1 MFWLIIFVWSYIL
14 VHIYI
19 CLRDFL
25 CKMSC
30 WDHIIFKPPPWNGRG
45 IWCYPAPSFRPS
57 VNIHIPISI
66 STIVAHI
73 QLKFNISMCQR
84 YIQVEFELIYASM
97 IFNRVMRLELKKKKL
112 RNFQGFITYSTIK
125 HMLYYILHLKFWSC
139 AGANYAILKVSGF
152 FWFF

>member
-1 MFWLIIFVWSYIL
+1 MAGAYNVTLLRHSVPPSTFTFRLVSQQSLPTFNSNLIYRCV
-14 VHIYI
+14 
-19 CLRDFL
+19 
-25 CKMSC
+25 
-30 WDHIIFKPPPWNGRG
+30 
-45 IWCYPAPSFRPS
+45 
-57 VNIHIPISI
+57 
-66 STIVAHI
+66 
-73 QLKFNISMCQR
+73 R
-84 YIQVEFELIYASM
+84 YIQVEFELIYALM